1 MQLLKRTKLEWV
13 LSAIAFVAFG
23 INIYFLL
30 VTDNSPRW
38 VVFFNIIGWLIL
50 LILNFRNYKNRL
62 KRK

>member
-30 VTDNSPRW
+30 VTDNHQD
-38 VVFFNIIGWLIL
+38 G
-50 LILNFRNYKNRL
+50 
-62 KRK
+62 